1 MRIELRADPARYL
14 EKNLPNMAQKKS
26 PWDLFAS
33 ARIYRFLGLKEG
45 LTEVAQGM
53 EKSDP
58 VSGAAFVIAG
68 LRTCGQPTSSRSIQV
83 AAKELLAQQHPD
95 GGWGSEKRSVTFET
109 AWCLSGLFQADSLPA
124 KIQERAAGFLQKAQ
138 NEDGGWTNY
147 DVGGK
152 GRSCHG
158 ITPSCLWDGCGLC
171 DLPDLRGSGM
181 VQRAVGFILG
191 LQKDDGGWA
200 DDPLV
205 TRLSTGA
212 LAKAGLTLDSKALV
226 AAVEWLGEHQ
236 NPDGSWAKDVWDTMA
251 VLETF
256 RDLGVEWKLSR

>member
-1 MRIELRADPARYL
+1 MRVQLRTDPVRYL
-14 EKNLPNMAQKKS
+14 KENVPIAAQKKS

-33 ARIYRFLGLKEG
+33 ARIYRFLGLKKE
-45 LTEVAQGM
+45 LAALAETM
-53 EKSDP
+53 EHADSI
-58 VSGAAFVIAG
+58 SGSAFVIAG
-68 LRTCGQPTSSRSIQV
+68 LKTCGRPSSSQAIQR
-83 AAKELLAQQHPD
+83 AAKRLLAEQHPD
-95 GGWGSEKRSVTFET
+95 GGWGSENRSVTFET
-109 AWCLSGLFQADSLPA
+109 AWCLSGLFQAGSMSA
-124 KIQERAAGFLQKAQ
+124 KVKDRAVGFMQKAQ

-181 VQRAVGFILG
+181 VDRAVGFILG

-205 TRLSTGA
+205 TRLSTVA
-212 LAKAGLTLDSKALV
+212 LAKAGLTLDSEELV
-226 AAVEWLGEHQ
+226 AAIQWLGKHQ
-236 NPDGSWAKDVWDTMA
+236 NPGGSWAKDVWDTMA
-251 VLETF
+251 VLEALQ
-256 RDLGVEWKLSR
+256 DLGVEWTVER